1 MNEKDD
7 PRSFGDQPYRVS
19 ENTTLPPWMQGDK
32 ISVWEKTEI
41 TLYKFVT
48 FIPVAIT
55 FGVFGFLFTFYTAVS
70 MVFSDSN
77 F

>member
-1 MNEKDD
+1 
-7 PRSFGDQPYRVS
+7 
-19 ENTTLPPWMQGDK
+19 MQGDK

-41 TLYKFVT
+41 TFYKFVT
-48 FIPVAIT
+48 YIPVAIT

-70 MVFSDSN
+70 TVFSDSN